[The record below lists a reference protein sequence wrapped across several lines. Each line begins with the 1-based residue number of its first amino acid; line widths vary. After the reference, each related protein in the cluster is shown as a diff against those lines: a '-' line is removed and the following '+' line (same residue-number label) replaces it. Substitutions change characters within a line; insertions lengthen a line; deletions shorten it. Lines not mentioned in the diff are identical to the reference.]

1 MIIPIRSVCPSAGA
15 TRAPQTRLDERE
27 QLDRRAALHE
37 RIGPKLDAERRRC
50 RLGFLSLMQSTHGGA
65 YPHLA
70 YLQSCTHGDAY
81 PHLAYL
87 QSGTH
92 GDAYPHL
99 AYLREWHV
107 DLQCA

>member
-1 MIIPIRSVCPSAGA
+1 MQGQREHLKLGWTSASSWIA
-15 TRAPQTRLDERE
+15 APLY
-27 QLDRRAALHE
+27 E
-37 RIGPKLDAERRRC
+37 RIGTKLDAERRRC

-70 YLQSCTHGDAY
+70 YLQS
-81 PHLAYL
+81 
-87 QSGTH
+87 GTH